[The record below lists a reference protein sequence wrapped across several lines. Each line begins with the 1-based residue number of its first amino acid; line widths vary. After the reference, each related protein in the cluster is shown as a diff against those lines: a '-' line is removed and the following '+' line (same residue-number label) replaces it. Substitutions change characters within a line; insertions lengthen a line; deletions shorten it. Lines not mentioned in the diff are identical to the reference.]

1 MMTTL
6 RRLTCRIGVIAA
18 IAMSFIVM
26 PAKAQTDAQ
35 FSQYYEVP
43 TFYNPGAVGQ
53 TDLLRIRGGARMQW
67 VGICLLYTSDAA
79 DD

>member
-53 TDLLRIRGGARMQW
+53 TD
-67 VGICLLYTSDAA
+67 
-79 DD
+79 